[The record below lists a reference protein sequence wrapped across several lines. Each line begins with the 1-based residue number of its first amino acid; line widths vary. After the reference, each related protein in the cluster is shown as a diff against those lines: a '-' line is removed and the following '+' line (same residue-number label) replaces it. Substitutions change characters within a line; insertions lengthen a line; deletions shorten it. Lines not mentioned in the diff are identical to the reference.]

1 MLYAIAP
8 YKIREKQLNEKKSVV
23 NYDMNEEQIIQFQAE
38 LNDFID
44 RLDAL
49 DPRFREDEDE
59 DARWEKMADEFDEIE
74 FGRAVMGA

>member
-1 MLYAIAP
+1 
-8 YKIREKQLNEKKSVV
+8 
-23 NYDMNEEQIIQFQAE
+23 MNEEQIIQFQAE

>member
-1 MLYAIAP
+1 
-8 YKIREKQLNEKKSVV
+8 
-23 NYDMNEEQIIQFQAE
+23 MNEEQIIQFQAE

-49 DPRFREDEDE
+49 DPRFREDED
-59 DARWEKMADEFDEIE
+59 ARWEEMADEFDEIE